1 MGATTAKLTVL
12 RAAVVPSAYQ
22 VFTTMLLLTGVM
34 FAPLVIIPMKAE
46 PYSVKDVHPVC
57 FLI

>member
-1 MGATTAKLTVL
+1 MGATTAKLTVQQA
-12 RAAVVPSAYQ
+12 AAVPIVYQ

-46 PYSVKDVHPVC
+46 P
-57 FLI
+57 